1 MPAVPRDSRSRLM
14 LRAPLAFLIACLLAG
29 VSCKGSDSGDASPT
43 PSPIATLAPTPTTTP
58 TATPEPVGDGDA
70 AARAAIDALAIW
82 LGPVGDRSA
91 ITLRS
96 VEAVT
101 WRNGCLELNRAGRF
115 CTEALVDGFRVELAL
130 GNATFEVRT
139 DARASVVL
147 WAPRVQILAR
157 FAAASPNFVRL
168 TTDDGGTIEAQTVFG
183 SDFSVEVATLTA
195 GDAVGVALADAPQS
209 GGLLLVWLDPVP
221 D

>member
-1 MPAVPRDSRSRLM
+1 M
-14 LRAPLAFLIACLLAG
+14 LRAALALIACLLAG
-29 VSCKGSDSGDASPT
+29 ASCKGSDNGDASPT
-43 PSPIATLAPTPTTTP
+43 PSPTATLAPTPTTAS
-58 TATPEPVGDGDA
+58 TATPEPVGGIDA
-70 AARAAIDALAIW
+70 AAQAAIDALAIW
-82 LGPVGDRSA
+82 LGPVGDRSS

-96 VEAVT
+96 AEAVT
-101 WRNGCLELNRAGRF
+101 WRNGCLELNRAGRL
-115 CTEALVDGFRVELAL
+115 CTEALVDGFRVDLAL

-139 DARASVVL
+139 DSRAAVVL
-147 WAPRVQILAR
+147 WAPRVQILGR

-183 SDFSVEVATLTA
+183 SDFGVEVAMLTT
-195 GDAVGVALADAPQS
+195 GDAVGVALADSPQS